1 MNDELKNKSV
11 EILTQMDA
19 FTSELGA
26 LLAKYDAC
34 ITAEE
39 GYYETGIEM
48 GVRVGTQELFVT
60 YGGELNK
67 NNFGYE

>member
-11 EILTQMDA
+11 EILTQLDA

-48 GVRVGTQELFVT
+48 GVRIGEHERFISYT
-60 YGGELNK
+60 GGLDK
-67 NNFGYE
+67 TDFGHK